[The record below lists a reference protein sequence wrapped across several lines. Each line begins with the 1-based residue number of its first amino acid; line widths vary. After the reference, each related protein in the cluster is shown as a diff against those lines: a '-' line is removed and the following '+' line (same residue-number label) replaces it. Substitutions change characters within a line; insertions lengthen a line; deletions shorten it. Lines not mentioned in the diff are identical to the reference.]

1 MPESC
6 NSISR
11 RSHGRGWLTVSSS
24 AGKSIFLIGIA
35 CLWSQET
42 NEMVREPCK
51 CLEVQNQF
59 TTFLCFFQVLFS
71 LLRLQNLVIFVCK
84 CSLYTE
90 EWIRF
95 TKVHSIFSNYWFWS
109 WFDSLEILSKIGQ
122 NQSFCAHF
130 CLARIQ
136 SFASWI

>member
-1 MPESC
+1 MMNVQESQDPVLEIWA
-6 NSISR
+6 NR
-11 RSHGRGWLTVSSS
+11 GSHGDEFWAL
-24 AGKSIFLIGIA
+24 AHLLSIGTT
-35 CLWSQET
+35 CWQSQEA

-90 EWIRF
+90 EWIR
-95 TKVHSIFSNYWFWS
+95 VQIM
-109 WFDSLEILSKIGQ
+109 L
-122 NQSFCAHF
+122 
-130 CLARIQ
+130 
-136 SFASWI
+136 